1 MKHPSAHFR
10 SDFRVMP
17 AAIFL
22 AGWLATVAHAEEPLF
37 RLENPERDAGDIL
50 KYALPAIG
58 LGMALHRHD
67 NEGVRQWAYT
77 VVASELTTE
86 GLKAAVNSTDWGTR
100 PNGGKNSFPSGHAT
114 TACAGAAFIDRRY
127 GHKYGAPATL
137 PAAFVAYTRVDLEL
151 HHWRDVIAGC
161 AIGAGFAAHF
171 TSPESPQAG
180 ISPVITRE
188 GVSLGFSMKY

>member
-1 MKHPSAHFR
+1 MNHTRVHSR
-10 SDFRVMP
+10 SYSRVMP
-17 AAIFL
+17 AALFL
-22 AGWLATVAHAEEPLF
+22 AGWLAAVARSDEPLF

-50 KYALPAIG
+50 KYVLPAFG

-86 GLKAAVNSTDWGTR
+86 GLKAAFNSTEWGTR

-127 GHKYGAPATL
+127 GHRYGAPAML
-137 PAAFVAYTRVDLEL
+137 PAVFVAYTRVDLEL
-151 HHWRDVIAGC
+151 HHGRDVIAGC

-171 TSPESPQAG
+171 TSPESPRAG
-180 ISPVITRE
+180 ISPVVTRD
-188 GVSLGFSMKY
+188 GVSLSFSMKY